1 MIPSSLAAQLAA
13 SQPGPK
19 VSTADQSS
27 YFVRLG
33 DLSPGFRQR
42 AFEHALSHLQ
52 HSQFQVR
59 DALAQL
65 EDSFRLVSLPL
76 PGGRLLLN
84 ISPWL
89 PHLRVVICHLGDS
102 VHGPLRWPR
111 SAVTGLVSQR
121 GTSRPNTRVS
131 P

>member
-19 VSTADQSS
+19 VSAADQSS

-33 DLSPGFRQR
+33 DVAPGFRRR

-52 HSQFQVR
+52 HSQFQAR

-76 PGGRLLLN
+76 PGAPSSEYLPTA
-84 ISPWL
+84 SPPVCSDLTSIDWA
-89 PHLRVVICHLGDS
+89 
-102 VHGPLRWPR
+102 PR
-111 SAVTGLVSQR
+111 
-121 GTSRPNTRVS
+121 
-131 P
+131 